1 MTVKKGLLCALVLCL
16 QAGSIISAPKDSAP
30 IKSPRLDVDKETL
43 AEVVLTAAEA
53 QEVLYKLEA
62 ILELAA
68 RYDKQNRAPR
78 PDAAQPCDGIFPAC
92 NTIDLT
98 DLNLCCCQLKNSIC
112 CLSSIIDNVIGNC
125 TDPSI
130 LLPSVVDKSDID
142 AICASTTTL
151 LKTILLELRG
161 AFLIV

>member
-1 MTVKKGLLCALVLCL
+1 MIVKKGLLCALVLCL
-16 QAGSIISAPKDSAP
+16 QAGSTISAPM
-30 IKSPRLDVDKETL
+30 KSPRLDVDKEAL

-112 CLSSIIDNVIGNC
+112 CLGSIIDTVIGNC